1 MERNMEPIEPAI
13 DDLARVLDETGPRES
28 ARIPATEVAGNAD
41 PDGEVEVALK
51 LIAAD
56 DDLLLDPWFFKTE
69 EEIAAIE
76 DDPTARVIEIRI
88 EKSDRLEEQ
97 DVRWEDVRWAS

>member
-1 MERNMEPIEPAI
+1 MEKNMEPIEPAI
-13 DDLARVLDETGPRES
+13 DDLARVLDETGTREP
-28 ARIPATEVAGNAD
+28 ARIPAAKVAGPVD
-41 PDGEVEVALK
+41 PDAEVEVAFQ

-88 EKSDRLEEQ
+88 EKSDRLE
-97 DVRWEDVRWAS
+97 DEDVRWAS